1 MDYKPDINLGP
12 ESLRIDSLLSKHID
26 EKSRKSM
33 WGTVGNVLTKCVDS
47 IENELGLTGVVLGY
61 VQSGKTTAITSLI
74 AKAADSGV
82 QIIISLLGTTNLL
95 LEQNSGRISQSL
107 GIGTRNDYRWVEVTN
122 PSSKSDGAE
131 IVEWLSK
138 GRCIFIPVLKHSGRI
153 NSLSNILLEQ
163 GLSQVSVLVI
173 DDEADQSSLNI
184 AINRG
189 SESRTYEAIRNL
201 RNCIPKHCYVQF
213 TATPYAILMLGD
225 EDHLFPDFIE
235 FLEPGTG
242 YTGGREFFVNNY
254 DTVIRTIPLG
264 DEQGSRAPI
273 DLPRS
278 LKNSL
283 ATFFVGA
290 SYLLA
295 EDGGNAPI
303 SMLVHPSAKTI
314 IQERYRY
321 LLTRYISDLSDKFM
335 GLNHVDDLPPE
346 FKDEINR
353 LGRKDK
359 LTIPKDQLI
368 EFLKNSLKECKIW
381 VLNSTTTISRVD
393 WNISPVHILV
403 GGNKLD
409 RGFTVEGLTITYMNR
424 SASDQVDTTEQRAR
438 AFGYRSQYI
447 PYCQFFASSRTI
459 SMLKDI
465 VLTEYDLRSE
475 LQDAILR
482 GESISEWSQQVGL
495 LLPEGSKPTR
505 DSVVKTLTTDQL
517 GWHHIRRP
525 VLDDTVIKRNTMI
538 LENLGIF
545 SADFKS
551 FGRLSFRSLTLDKD
565 QLCNKILFKWEQS
578 IYSPNWHQT
587 NLIDAVQRVLPSI
600 DSVIIVLI
608 EQVDENQIGKPRTR
622 EWRDESGFV
631 NIFQGR
637 DNDAERNLNAYLG
650 DRAFAERAFESGVL
664 TLQVHRLQ
672 PKETNIA
679 EVFVPALFLGNKKIV
694 RKKHGI

>member
-1 MDYKPDINLGP
+1 MSSESKVELGP
-12 ESLRIDSLLSKHID
+12 ESLRLDNLLSKHID
-26 EKSRKSM
+26 DKSRKSM
-33 WGTVGNVLTKCVDS
+33 WGTVDKVLNQCIDS
-47 IENELGLTGVVLGY
+47 IGNELGSTGVVLGY

-107 GIGTRNDYRWVEVTN
+107 GIGTRNDYRWVEITN
-122 PSSKSDGAE
+122 PSSKSDGVE
-131 IVEWLSK
+131 IAEWLSR

-153 NSLSNILLEQ
+153 NSLSKILMDQ
-163 GLSQVSVLVI
+163 GLAGTSVLVI
-173 DDEADQSSLNI
+173 DDEADQSSLNT
-184 AINRG
+184 AIKSG
-189 SESRTYEAIRNL
+189 GESRTYESIKNL
-201 RNCIPKHCYVQF
+201 RGCIPKHCYVQF

-242 YTGGREFFVNNY
+242 YTGGREFFVNDY
-254 DTVIRTIPLG
+254 DTVIRTIPSG
-264 DEQGSRAPI
+264 DEQGSKAPI

-295 EDGGNAPI
+295 QNVDNAPI
-303 SMLVHPSAKTI
+303 SMLVHPSAKTT

-321 LLTRYISDLSDKFM
+321 LLTRYISDLSDKFAVVES
-335 GLNHVDDLPPE
+335 LDDLPLE
-346 FKDEINR
+346 FRDEISR
-353 LGRKDK
+353 LGVNDRSM
-359 LTIPKDQLI
+359 IQVEQLI
-368 EFLKNSLKECKIW
+368 SSLKNSLKESKIW

-409 RGFTVEGLTITYMNR
+409 RGFTVEGLTVTYMNR

-475 LQDAILR
+475 LQDAVIR
-482 GESISEWSQQVGL
+482 GESISEWSQQVGF

-505 DSVVKTLTTDQL
+505 DSVVKALTTDQL

-525 VLDDTVIKRNTMI
+525 VLDDKVIENNTQI
-538 LENLGIF
+538 LENIGIF
-545 SADFKS
+545 SAMFQS

-565 QLCNKILFKWEQS
+565 QLCNDILSKWEQS
-578 IYSPNWHQT
+578 IYSPNWYQN

-600 DSVIIVLI
+600 DHVSVVLI
-608 EQVDENQIGKPRTR
+608 EQLDENQIGKPRTR
-622 EWRDESGFV
+622 EWREESGFV

-637 DNDAERNLNAYLG
+637 DNDAGRNKDAYLG
-650 DRAFAERAFESGVL
+650 DRAIAEQAFETGVL
-664 TLQVHRLQ
+664 TLQIHRLQ

-679 EVFVPALFLGNKKIV
+679 EVFVPALFLGNRKIV
-694 RKKHGI
+694 RKKNGI

>member
-1 MDYKPDINLGP
+1 
-12 ESLRIDSLLSKHID
+12 
-26 EKSRKSM
+26 M
-33 WGTVGNVLTKCVDS
+33 WGTVNKVITRCIDS
-47 IENELGLTGVVLGY
+47 IDNELGSTGVVLGY

-107 GIGTRNDYRWVEVTN
+107 GIGTRNDYRWVEATN
-122 PSSKSDGAE
+122 PSSNSDGIE
-131 IVEWLSK
+131 IAEWLSR

-153 NSLSNILLEQ
+153 NSLSKILMDQ
-163 GLSQVSVLVI
+163 GLAGTSVLVI
-173 DDEADQSSLNI
+173 DDEADQSSLNT
-184 AINRG
+184 AINSG
-189 SESRTYEAIRNL
+189 GESRTYEAIKNL
-201 RNCIPKHCYVQF
+201 RDRIPKHCYVQF

-235 FLEPGTG
+235 F
-242 YTGGREFFVNNY
+242 FVDNY

-264 DEQGSRAPI
+264 DEQGSKAPI

-295 EDGGNAPI
+295 QDVDNAPI
-303 SMLVHPSAKTI
+303 SMLVHPSAKTT

-321 LLTRYISDLSDKFM
+321 LLTRYITDLSDK
-335 GLNHVDDLPPE
+335 LEVATSLDDLPQE

-353 LGRKDK
+353 LRVNDR
-359 LTIPKDQLI
+359 LMIQVDQLI
-368 EFLKNSLKECKIW
+368 RLLKNTVKECKIW

-409 RGFTVEGLTITYMNR
+409 RGFTVEGLTVTYMNR

-459 SMLKDI
+459 AMLKDI

-475 LQDAILR
+475 LQDAIIR
-482 GESISEWSQQVGL
+482 GESISEWSQQVGF

-525 VLDDTVIKRNTMI
+525 VLDGNVIKRNTQI
-538 LENLGIF
+538 LEDVGLF
-545 SADFKS
+545 SASFVD

-565 QLCNKILFKWEQS
+565 LLCAEILSKWEQS
-578 IYSPNWHQT
+578 IYSPNWYQA
-587 NLIDAVQRVLPSI
+587 NLIEAVQRVLPSI
-600 DSVIIVLI
+600 DRVSVVLI
-608 EQVDENQIGKPRTR
+608 EQLDENQNGKPRTR
-622 EWRDESGFV
+622 EWREESGFV

-637 DNDAERNLNAYLG
+637 DNDAERNKNAYMG
-650 DRAFAERAFESGVL
+650 DRAFAENAFETGVL

-679 EVFVPALFLGNKKIV
+679 EVFVPALFLGNRKIV
-694 RKKHGI
+694 RKKNGI